1 MADSPNSNM
10 GRLVTFAVYSNG
22 KKVSD
27 SYQFRSIEVH
37 REINRIGSAFLKV
50 IAGDMPHANVPES
63 ESNDFKPGQ
72 QIKIELGYEST
83 DRQVFEGIVVSQKI
97 SIPGNENTSPVL
109 VVECRDEAIKATV
122 ARKNRVFEDKK
133 DNEAVSAA
141 LGDCGLS
148 VSMDDTKI
156 VHTKLVQYYCTDW
169 DFALSRADVY
179 GMLVTTDGAKVTIQ
193 KPKAGAGPVLT
204 VKYGT
209 DLLSFD
215 GEVYAE
221 DQFTTVESVGWN
233 PVDQKAVSA
242 SSSPASLNSQ
252 GNLTPGNLSS
262 AAGTDTVTLQT
273 DSLWDAGVLKEWAD
287 STLLKTGLSRF
298 RGSFSFCGNAAAV
311 PGCIIELQG
320 LGARFNGNAFAGAV
334 THRVADGSWIT
345 EVEMGISPMNITQQ
359 PDVVAPPASGLYPG
373 IEGLHIGIVEAL
385 AGDPDSGSRIKVQ
398 IPLLNTKPDTIWAR
412 LSQFAASNGVGSFF
426 IPSVG
431 DEVILGFVNNDPN
444 NAIILGCLYSAKHV
458 LPYEIT
464 DDNYKRA
471 FISPQKLKIELDDE
485 KKVITIITPGKNSVV
500 IDDDSKTITLK
511 DQNKNEIVMGE
522 KGIQLISDKDITL
535 NAKGNISMEAK
546 GKVGIKATQDA
557 TVEGMNVTVK
567 AQTSLKLSGSA
578 SAELSASG
586 QTTVKGAMVM
596 IN

>member
-1 MADSPNSNM
+1 MADSPSLNT

-37 REINRIGSAFLKV
+37 REINRIGRAVLKV
-50 IAGDMPHANVPES
+50 IAGDMPNANVPES

-72 QIKIELGYEST
+72 QIKIELGYES
-83 DRQVFEGIVVSQKI
+83 DNRQVFEGIVVSQKI
-97 SIPGNENTSPVL
+97 SIPGNDSISPVL

-122 ARKNRVFEDKK
+122 ARKNRVYENKK
-133 DNEAVSAA
+133 DSQAVVTA

-148 VSMDDTKI
+148 VKMDDTKI
-156 VHTKLVQYYCTDW
+156 VHTQLVQYYCTDW

-193 KPKAGAGPVLT
+193 KPKVSAAPVLT

-221 DQFTTVESVGWN
+221 DQFTTVESIGWD
-233 PVDQKAVSA
+233 PVTQKVVAQ

-273 DSLWDAGVLKEWAD
+273 DSLADSGVLKEWSDA
-287 STLLKTGLSRF
+287 TLLKTGLSRF

-334 THRVADGSWIT
+334 THRVVDGSWTT

-359 PDVVAPPASGLYPG
+359 TDVVAPAASGLYPG

-385 AGDPDSGSRIKVQ
+385 AGDPGSCNCIKVQ
-398 IPLLNTKPDTIWAR
+398 IPLLNTKPDTVWAR
-412 LSQFAASNGVGSFF
+412 LSQFAASKGVGSFF

-431 DEVILGFVNNDPN
+431 DEVILGFLNNDPN
-444 NAIILGCLYSAKHV
+444 QAVILGCLYSAKHV
-458 LPYEIT
+458 PPYEIT

-471 FISPQKLKIELDDE
+471 FISPEKLTIELDDE
-485 KKVITIITPGKNSVV
+485 KKVITIATPGKNSIV
-500 IDDDSKTITLK
+500 IDDNNKSITLK
-511 DQNKNEIVMGE
+511 DQNKNEIVMGAN
-522 KGIQLISDKDITL
+522 GIQITSNKDIKMS
-535 NAKGNISMEAK
+535 AKGNITLDAT
-546 GKVGIKATQDA
+546 GKVGVKAKQDA
-557 TVEGMNVTVK
+557 TIEGMNVTVK
-567 AQTSLKLSGSA
+567 AQTTLKVTGTA